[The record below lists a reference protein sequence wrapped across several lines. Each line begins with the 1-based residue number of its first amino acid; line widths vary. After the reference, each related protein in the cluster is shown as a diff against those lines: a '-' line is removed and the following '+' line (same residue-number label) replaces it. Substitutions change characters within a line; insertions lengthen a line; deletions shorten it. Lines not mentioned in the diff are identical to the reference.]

1 MIRVVIIGPEST
13 GKTTLSKALAD
24 QYNTVWVPEYARE
37 YLNQLDRPYVQSDL
51 LEIAKGQMESQIEA
65 GKQAHGLLFCD
76 TDLHVIKVWSE
87 HKYGTCDPWILN
99 QLKVQYYDLYIITD
113 FDIPYED
120 DPLREHPEMRS
131 YFFDIYLNLMKDNDK
146 AFIVAQ
152 GDLKTRIKQAKKA
165 IGALL

>member
-1 MIRVVIIGPEST
+1 MIKVAIIGPEST
-13 GKTTLSKALAD
+13 GKTTLTKVLAD
-24 QYNTVWVPEYARE
+24 QYNTVWVPEYARD

-51 LEIAKGQMESQIEA
+51 LEIAKGQIDSQKLKKKAARE
-65 GKQAHGLLFCD
+65 LLFCD

-99 QLKVQYYDLYIITD
+99 QLKVQYYDLYILTF
-113 FDIPYED
+113 FDVPYED
-120 DPLREHPEMRS
+120 DPLRENPEMRPH
-131 YFFDIYLNLMKDNDK
+131 FFDIYHNLMKDNDK

-152 GDLKTRIKQAKKA
+152 GDLQTRLEQAKKA